1 MSIPQS
7 TLNALLPIH
16 VMFRI
21 LYEIFQIYSLSDE
34 LQYILTGMIF
44 WWSIFLRHGA
54 IGAVAWYFKPLYMSC
69 LNFLPFRS
77 LNFKLYTLAIIEY
90 SSMVKTYRSYN
101 TSFLPPFFRNLHG
114 RKQPK
119 LSERGAIPH
128 PICLLVN
135 EAVCIYWIFYAEVK
149 PY

>member
-1 MSIPQS
+1 MHYFPSMLCLEFYMRSSRFIAC
-7 TLNALLPIH
+7 LMNCN
-16 VMFRI
+16 
-21 LYEIFQIYSLSDE
+21 
-34 LQYILTGMIF
+34 ILTGMIF

-135 EAVCIYWIFYAEVK
+135 EAVCIY
-149 PY
+149 